1 MFITLSSGTSF
12 VVAGRLAPSKVY
24 PMAHDSTGIASV
36 ESPYSVDATLS
47 RLKAMIATKKLTLFA
62 HIDHAAGARQA
73 GLQMREAHVLIFG
86 HAKAGTPLMVERP
99 LLALDL
105 PLKVL
110 VWQDEAAKVWA
121 SFTTP
126 AFLAERHAIPAE
138 LLKNI
143 SGVEPLI
150 KEALT
155 A

>member
-1 MFITLSSGTSF
+1 MANDS
-12 VVAGRLAPSKVY
+12 AGIVSIESP
-24 PMAHDSTGIASV
+24 HSV
-36 ESPYSVDATLS
+36 EFTLS

-86 HAKAGTPLMVERP
+86 HAKAGTPLMIERP

-105 PLKVL
+105 PLKIL
-110 VWQDEAAKVWA
+110 VWQDESGKVWA
-121 SFTTP
+121 SFSTP
-126 AFLAERHAIPAE
+126 AFLAERHAIPPE

-150 KEALT
+150 KEAL
-155 A
+155 AA